1 MINDK
6 ELIFVVDEE
15 NNPLEPMPR
24 DEVHKNGIW
33 HRTTDIWVLNSK
45 GELLCEKRSMAKDV
59 SPGEWESIFGG
70 HTLAG
75 EDDLESAIKEIEEE
89 LGLKVKGEELKFFKT
104 VKASDREKNFQH
116 NRFKSV
122 YLLNFDG
129 NSSEIDFEEEEIDEV
144 KWVGKKE
151 VRRILEH
158 LEKNWVIPAY
168 GLEFLDWMENQ
179 V

>member
-1 MINDK
+1 MINNR

-15 NNPLEPMPR
+15 NNSLEPMPR
-24 DEVHKNGIW
+24 DQVHKNGIW
-33 HRTTDIWVLNSK
+33 HRTTDILVLNSQ

-104 VKASDREKNFQH
+104 VKVSDREKNFQH
-116 NRFKSV
+116 NTFKSV
-122 YLLNFDG
+122 YLLKFDG
-129 NSSEIDFEEEEIDEV
+129 DLSDINFEEEEIGEV
-144 KWVGKKE
+144 KWMDKKA
-151 VRRILEH
+151 VRRILESR
-158 LEKNWVIPAY
+158 EKNWVIPVY
-168 GLEFLDWMENQ
+168 GLEFLDWMESQ
-179 V
+179 